1 MRSAQLSN
9 KTYGCLTF
17 GQHIRKCP
25 FQRNS
30 LTCWIMWAES
40 QLRPIFLVEHVTT
53 QKTYSCTSLPSPLFF
68 PKAQSFGVKP
78 QSEYRVTTCG
88 HPSQNNSV
96 TPLSPFVVLAV
107 LLTVQLWDTACG
119 QGDEQDTEAGASKLF
134 QLWLSYTP
142 LSYFCPPKYIYLPL
156 FS

>member
-1 MRSAQLSN
+1 MRSAELSN
-9 KTYGCLTF
+9 KTHGCLTF
-17 GQHIRKCP
+17 GQRVPKCP

-30 LTCWIMWAES
+30 LTCRIMRTQS
-40 QLRPIFLVEHVTT
+40 QLCPIFLVEHVTT
-53 QKTYSCTSLPSPLFF
+53 QKTYSCTSLPSPLLF

-88 HPSQNNSV
+88 HSSQNDSV
-96 TPLSPFVVLAV
+96 TPLSPFVVLVV
-107 LLTVQLWDTACG
+107 LLTVQLWDAAWG

-134 QLWLSYTP
+134 QLGVSYTP
-142 LSYFCPPKYIYLPL
+142 LSYFCFTTYVYLPL